1 VVKGDAEVGM
11 VNAIGAFS
19 TYGMDHVGLG
29 DRGTLTGQSC
39 YRDLSCVIP
48 EYELPAAA
56 PTKQTSHERSVKK
69 ERLESVFTGAALSI
83 IKPTVIYTQ
92 PKFKEVWAT
101 CSTKFDLTH
110 PKLSVRALLNGV
122 KTVNI
127 SIGICTPIKL
137 GILLEVY
144 RDIIES
150 LYVNRGR

>member
-1 VVKGDAEVGM
+1 M
-11 VNAIGAFS
+11 VSAIGAFS

-29 DRGTLTGQSC
+29 DRGTLTGQSSF
-39 YRDLSCVIP
+39 RDLSCVIP
-48 EYELPAAA
+48 EYELPAA
-56 PTKQTSHERSVKK
+56 PTKQTLHERSVKK
-69 ERLESVFTGAALSI
+69 ERLESMFTGAALSV
-83 IKPTVIYTQ
+83 IKPTVIYTM
-92 PKFKEVWAT
+92 PKFKQVWAT

-144 RDIIES
+144 RDITES